1 MGTAIALGNVICK
14 GQNRFMIAVIPPH
27 RHFDADLI
35 PLTCDKDWLGHDRV
49 LGAVKIFNE
58 FFYTALIKEFA
69 VQRLGWALIFKDN
82 PHARV

>member
-35 PLTCDKDWLGHDRV
+35 PLACNKDRLGHDRV